1 MAISNYRAFY
11 KRKYSRNGVTY
22 QEKEQECSQIETKG
36 TYPQGFYQS
45 YEYNINCYGGLTSQ
59 LSLFNNAY
67 KVIDNTYSRYQIASY
82 EPSKVFLGKKYY
94 TFEDLFT
101 QETIDAFNSKVS
113 EALELIVQPEYDI
126 KDYYICQK
134 GVNNETFMEKDGR
147 ILFPVIEAMLEY
159 NHYYPNVVNSAYIKL
174 SLYYTTKDINEVQSF
189 YGLYDRVGN
198 IDVHRPFVYD
208 DNGNRNYNYVHEAF
222 TLATINVHT
231 NDLSDYKITEFPY
244 YFERRIKILSGL
256 RIYFLYG
263 KVHDYSMAKT
273 SKDNIQYLYLNHSKG
288 DNYITFLI
296 DTRDC
301 DYINESA
308 FYVADYGFF
317 TGNTL
322 EGAQNNAS
330 DWCSRIINET
340 REPNDPYSTPDPYED
355 DPSDDDD
362 GGEGDYDDTS
372 DDIDPPEV
380 PLISASE
387 GGLLTIFCP
396 TMGELNSIAS
406 KLWSPDY
413 IEAFKQYFT
422 SPMEAILGLSIV
434 PVKPNLG
441 GRKNVYFGKY
451 NTQVSAA
458 TVINDYVI
466 VNCGE
471 IAINRY
477 WGSYLD
483 YSPYTKISIYLPY
496 IGEMDI
502 DPDQIM
508 TKKLGVLYYVNVVTG
523 DIVAVLTANGSIFSM
538 SAGNCVRQLPL
549 CQSDYSQIINT
560 AVSAIATTTMALAT
574 GGASAAGTAM
584 AGEAALSQAS
594 AATASQAA
602 LTNVK
607 MGSSLLSSAMLA
619 KNHYQHMGRMGTGS
633 GQLTTQKPFL
643 TIERPN
649 LSLPEGYKSYVGY
662 PCNKILKLSSC
673 RGFTQ
678 IEATKLSIPSATEEE
693 YAEIVTMLTEGVII

>member
-36 TYPQGFYQS
+36 TYPQGFYQVQ
-45 YEYNINCYGGLTSQ
+45 EYDIGSPRGLTD
-59 LSLFNNAY
+59 NMGGYHAY
-67 KVIDNTYSRYQIASY
+67 EKEDTGGRQYHIASY
-82 EPSKVFLGKKYY
+82 EPAKVFLGKKY
-94 TFEDLFT
+94 FKLKDFFT
-101 QETIDAFNSKVS
+101 QETIDTFKTKI
-113 EALELIVQPEYDI
+113 LEGLDLIQESSNHY
-126 KDYYICQK
+126 KTYYICQK
-134 GVNNETFMEKDGR
+134 GVNNETFMEQEGR
-147 ILFPVIEAMLEY
+147 ILFPVIEGILQY
-159 NHYYPNVVNSAYIKL
+159 NPNYPNMVNTAGLYL
-174 SLYYTTKDINEVQSF
+174 NLYYSTKKINEIQSF
-189 YGLYDRVGN
+189 YGFDDN
-198 IDVHRPFVYD
+198 NNHKPFVYD
-208 DNGNRNYNYVHEAF
+208 DNGNRNYSYTNKTFVLVETAIIKADYSNY
-222 TLATINVHT
+222 TIEQF
-231 NDLSDYKITEFPY
+231 SF
-244 YFERRIKILSGL
+244 YFDRRMRIIDGL
-256 RIYFLYG
+256 RFYVLYG
-263 KVHDYSMAKT
+263 KLTSVGMEKT
-273 SKDNIQYLYLNHSKG
+273 SRDNKYYLYSNHSKG
-288 DNYITFLI
+288 NNYITFLI

-301 DYINESA
+301 DYINESL
-308 FYVADYGFF
+308 FYISDLYSGASYS
-317 TGNTL
+317 
-322 EGAQNNAS
+322 EG
-330 DWCSRIINET
+330 WCSRIINEK
-340 REPNDPYSTPDPYED
+340 REPDDPYSTPDPYED

-362 GGEGDYDDTS
+362 GGDGDYDDTS

-441 GRKNVYFGKY
+441 GSKNVYFGKY

-538 SAGNCVRQLPL
+538 SAGNCARQLPL

-584 AGEAALSQAS
+584 AGEAALAQAS

-602 LTNVK
+602 LANVK

-619 KNHYQHMGRMGTGS
+619 KNHYQHMSRMGTGS